1 MKKVNKITQ
10 EQLDNIK
17 DLQNKLSR
25 ALTDVGYLE
34 AQKQNLLQGLKEVNN
49 ELELVKV
56 ELEKEYGPININ
68 IATGEYTVIETE
80 KNLEVVE

>member
-56 ELEKEYGPININ
+56 ELEKEYGAINID

-80 KNLEVVE
+80 KNLEVAE

>member
-1 MKKVNKITQ
+1 MT
-10 EQLDNIK
+10 
-17 DLQNKLSR
+17 
-25 ALTDVGYLE
+25 AVGYLE
-34 AQKQNLLQGLKEVNN
+34 AQKQNLLLGLKEVNN

-56 ELEKEYGPININ
+56 ELEKEYGPINID

>member
-34 AQKQNLLQGLKEVNN
+34 AQKQNLLQGLKEINN

-56 ELEKEYGPININ
+56 ELEKEYGPINID
-68 IATGEYTVIETE
+68 ISTGEYTVIETE

>member
-56 ELEKEYGPININ
+56 ELEKEYGPINID

>member
-10 EQLDNIK
+10 E
-17 DLQNKLSR
+17 LQNKLSR

-56 ELEKEYGPININ
+56 ELEKEYGPINID

>member
-49 ELELVKV
+49 ELELVKA
-56 ELEKEYGPININ
+56 ELEKEYGPINID
-68 IATGEYTVIETE
+68 IATGEYTVVETE

>member
-34 AQKQNLLQGLKEVNN
+34 VQKQNLLQGLKEVNN

>member
-10 EQLDNIK
+10 EQLDNIR

-56 ELEKEYGPININ
+56 ELEKEYGPINID
-68 IATGEYTVIETE
+68 ITTGEYTVVETE

>member
-34 AQKQNLLQGLKEVNN
+34 AQKQNLLQSLKEVNN

-56 ELEKEYGPININ
+56 ELEKEYGPINID
-68 IATGEYTVIETE
+68 ITTGEYTVIETE

>member
-1 MKKVNKITQ
+1 MKKANKITQ

-34 AQKQNLLQGLKEVNN
+34 AQKQNLLQGLKEINN

-56 ELEKEYGPININ
+56 ELEKEYGPINID

>member
-56 ELEKEYGPININ
+56 ELEKEYGPINID
-68 IATGEYTVIETE
+68 IATGEYTVVETE

>member
-1 MKKVNKITQ
+1 MKKANKITQ
-10 EQLDNIK
+10 EQLENIK

-34 AQKQNLLQGLKEVNN
+34 AQKQNLLQGLKEINN

-56 ELEKEYGPININ
+56 ELEKEYGPINID

>member
-10 EQLDNIK
+10 EQLDNIR

-56 ELEKEYGPININ
+56 ELEKEYGPINID
-68 IATGEYTVIETE
+68 IATGEYTVVETE

>member
-1 MKKVNKITQ
+1 MKKANKITQ

-56 ELEKEYGPININ
+56 ELEKEYGPINID

>member
-10 EQLDNIK
+10 EQLDNIR

-56 ELEKEYGPININ
+56 ELEKEYGPINID

>member
-34 AQKQNLLQGLKEVNN
+34 AQKQNLLQGLKEINN

-56 ELEKEYGPININ
+56 ELEKEYGPINID

>member
-34 AQKQNLLQGLKEVNN
+34 AQKQNLLQCLKEVNN

-56 ELEKEYGPININ
+56 ELEKEYGPINID

>member
-34 AQKQNLLQGLKEVNN
+34 AQKQNLLQALKEVNN

-56 ELEKEYGPININ
+56 ELEKEYGPINID
-68 IATGEYTVIETE
+68 ITTGEYTVIETE

>member
-10 EQLDNIK
+10 EQLDNIR

-34 AQKQNLLQGLKEVNN
+34 SQKQNLLQGLKEVNN

-56 ELEKEYGPININ
+56 ELEKEYGPINID
-68 IATGEYTVIETE
+68 IATGEYTVVETE

>member
-10 EQLDNIK
+10 EQLDNI
-17 DLQNKLSR
+17 QNKLSR

-56 ELEKEYGPININ
+56 ELEKEYGPINID
-68 IATGEYTVIETE
+68 IATGEYTVVETE